1 MGRLDNVRNRVAE
14 LIEGSRDEEPEP
26 QGYQGD
32 ERASGLIRGGVL
44 EHEPERDDLNYYRQI
59 YENVGPIKSALDN
72 YSSEVIEPG
81 WYITADS
88 DDTAEQLTDYFRNVA
103 IINHETDQNASVLIE
118 EMAREREIRG
128 TMFLEKVRDSQG
140 RNQALYPL
148 QNDTITIYTKP
159 GKAMLPAPDGDAA
172 EPFDSDITQERTTPP
187 TTKDGKLA
195 AYVQFDDLK
204 PQWSASEEVKYTRD
218 DVMKWVRDA
227 DIGDPRG
234 TSRIAASARRAEG
247 LLEKLEDN
255 DDAVK
260 FKAWPQIIFELGNED
275 NPWNEE
281 EVNDFIQH
289 YEEGNMRP
297 GLMQAVAG
305 DVDIEEFAGDTAD
318 IEGTLNF
325 DISMIMSG
333 LPGPVYATGGFSQ
346 NVAPAV
352 AQAQQRQFVKEVKKT
367 RRELEALF
375 TPYLREVAEDYGLE
389 AADSVELH
397 LGQPPGHVA
406 PEDIEGSIIRYTSDV
421 AQGTQEGVP
430 GESSNQTT
438 TGQEGG
444 AAPQPGATTGSP
456 TAGQANPSNNPGQ
469 AKQTT
474 DANRKSFQTD
484 SSLAMMEAG
493 NASFRFD
500 RDARA
505 EELADFERRFR
516 SSIGSGSEEL
526 ADPRLVSTQAIE
538 NELADLLYQEL
549 LTARERLTETLE
561 SADDRPLRD
570 SDEMERAVARAFQNR
585 VDEAGV
591 DARSREQFE
600 DAIQSTLNTLNQD
613 NHSPTMDVSMSA
625 RHRQRV
631 RFLSSNMADGFE
643 NAADDML
650 EFATVNLRQAVQHG
664 ESPQWVSE
672 RLQTSYTEEKL
683 RKRAETMARTEIMS
697 AVNSLKMA
705 EYDRHDDIVGVK
717 LINPCNANT
726 TPLCENLACDGH
738 AEAMFDAD
746 ETLGEQFQS
755 ETRDAL
761 LFDGFDPL
769 PTVPPFHFNCRTEI
783 VPVINN
789 E

>member
-1 MGRLDNVRNRVAE
+1 MGRLNNLRNRVAE
-14 LIEGSRDEEPEP
+14 LVEGSRDEEPEP
-26 QGYQGD
+26 QGYQGN
-32 ERASGLIRGGVL
+32 ERSTGLIRGGVL
-44 EHEPERDDLNYYRQI
+44 EHEPDRDDLNYYRQI
-59 YENVGPIKSALDN
+59 YENVGPIKSAVDN

-81 WYITADS
+81 WYITADN
-88 DDTAEQLTDYFRNVA
+88 DETAEQLTEYFRNVG
-103 IINHETDQNASVLIE
+103 IINHETDQNASILIE
-118 EMAREREIRG
+118 HMVREREIRG
-128 TMFLEKVRDSQG
+128 TVFLEKVQDSQG

-159 GKAMLPAPDGDAA
+159 GKAMLPAPDGEAA

-187 TTKDGKLA
+187 TTDDGELA
-195 AYVQFDDLK
+195 AYVQFDDLR
-204 PQWSASEEVKYTRD
+204 PQWSATGEVKYTRN
-218 DVMKWVRDA
+218 DVIKWVRDA

-234 TSRIAASARRAEG
+234 TSRIASSARRAEG

-275 NPWNEE
+275 NPWSEE

-305 DVDIEEFAGDTAD
+305 DVDIEEFAGETAD

-367 RRELEALF
+367 RREIEAMF
-375 TPYLREVAEDYGLE
+375 TPYLREVAEDYGLD

-421 AQGTQEGVP
+421 AQGQQDGAP

-438 TGQEGG
+438 SGQEGG

-456 TAGQANPSNNPGQ
+456 TAGQANPTGNAPAAS
-469 AKQTT
+469 QTT
-474 DANRKSFQTD
+474 NADTTAMNSANLEAHNT
-484 SSLAMMEAG
+484 MEADTSP
-493 NASFRFD
+493 SFRGEQQPNTSELD
-500 RDARA
+500 R
-505 EELADFERRFR
+505 FERVD
-516 SSIGSGSEEL
+516 SEEL
-526 ADPRLVSTQAIE
+526 ADPRLVSTADIE
-538 NELADLLYQEL
+538 DELSDFLYEEL
-549 LTARERLTETLE
+549 LTVRERLTETLRD
-561 SADDRPLRD
+561 ADDRPLRD
-570 SDEMERAVARAFQNR
+570 AEEMDRAVTRAFQGR
-585 VDEAGV
+585 LDDAGV
-591 DARSREQFE
+591 DARTRDVFE
-600 DAIQSTLNTLNQD
+600 DAIESTLDTLGQD
-613 NHSPTMDVSMSA
+613 NHSPTIDVGVSA
-625 RHRQRV
+625 RHRQRA
-631 RFLSSNMADGFE
+631 RFLSSNMADNFE

-664 ESPQWVSE
+664 ESPQWVAD
-672 RLQTSYTEEKL
+672 RLENSHTDQKL
-683 RKRAETMARTEIMS
+683 RNRANTMARTEIMS

-705 EYDRHDDIVGVK
+705 EYDRHEDIVGVK

-726 TPLCENLACDGH
+726 TPLCENLACDDH
-738 AEAMFDAD
+738 AEAMFDSD

-783 VPVINN
+783 IPVTEN